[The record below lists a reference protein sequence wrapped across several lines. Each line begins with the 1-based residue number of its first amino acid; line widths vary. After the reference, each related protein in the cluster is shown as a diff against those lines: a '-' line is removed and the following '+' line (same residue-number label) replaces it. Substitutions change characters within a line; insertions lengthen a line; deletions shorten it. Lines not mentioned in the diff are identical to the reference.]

1 MYAAPGFMYFCALAS
16 VHVSAWMLP
25 GKRTTD
31 ATTFDT
37 NQLIDVTG
45 AHAFVEAGPN
55 DFRGPCPGLNALANH
70 NYIPHHGVVSVEQ
83 AILAATEG
91 MSLDMHRTAIFI

>member
-1 MYAAPGFMYFCALAS
+1 
-16 VHVSAWMLP
+16 MLP
-25 GKRTTD
+25 GKRAID

-55 DFRGPCPGLNALANH
+55 DLRGPCPGLNALANH

-83 AILAATEG
+83 AILASNEG
-91 MSLDMHRTAIFI
+91 TSLDAHRTAIVI